1 MSQNHQRIDTLA
13 LKHCRSE
20 AVSVHWPVGPS
31 MGPSVLQLVLQSVRP
46 SVHRSVHIGLGFLA
60 IFSMKQLEIF
70 RESILLNE
78 RTSDPRQCL
87 SVGPSVCP
95 LIRLS
100 IGPSVHQ
107 SLWQSFHIGLGSWP
121 ILVENTSKSLHEN
134 TSDQS
139 INCDFLNNLYLNR
152 LYHLL
157 PDFGCIV
164 VPLSGLSDV
173 PKKRSA
179 SHNYVPLVKKRALN
193 LDSAHH

>member
-1 MSQNHQRIDTLA
+1 
-13 LKHCRSE
+13 
-20 AVSVHWPVGPS
+20 
-31 MGPSVLQLVLQSVRP
+31 MGPSVLQLVLQSVGPSAGPFVRP
-46 SVHRSVHIGLGFLA
+46 SVHNGLGFLA
-60 IFSMKQLEIF
+60 IFSMKLEIF

-78 RTSDPRQCL
+78 ITSDLRKCP

-107 SLWQSFHIGLGSWP
+107 SLRQSFHIGLGSWP

-139 INCDFLNNLYLNR
+139 INCYFLKNLYLDR

-164 VPLSGLSDV
+164 VPLSGLSGV
-173 PKKRSA
+173 PKKCS
-179 SHNYVPLVKKRALN
+179 SIPK
-193 LDSAHH
+193 